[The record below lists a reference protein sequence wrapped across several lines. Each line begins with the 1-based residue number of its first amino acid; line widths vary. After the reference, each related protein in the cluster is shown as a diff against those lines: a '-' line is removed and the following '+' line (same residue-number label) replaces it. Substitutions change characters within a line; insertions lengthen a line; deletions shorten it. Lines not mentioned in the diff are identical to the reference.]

1 MDTELTPNQVSD
13 KYRELRY
20 GKPTRADWKSLAAA
34 AHKAA
39 QNIQRKIEDVYAS
52 GKAGFRLEASL
63 LETYDMQKDKMLAV
77 MMNAERAAQ
86 RSLA

>member
-1 MDTELTPNQVSD
+1 MKNELTTNQVSD

-20 GKPTRADWKSLAAA
+20 GNPTKSDWKALAAA

-52 GKAGFRLEASL
+52 GKAGFRLEGSL
-63 LETYDMQKDKMLAV
+63 LETYDMQKDRMLAV
-77 MMNAERAAQ
+77 MMNAERGAA
-86 RSLA
+86 AA